1 MIGRLIR
8 PNQVGYV
15 RPEQIYCGDFELDRN
30 SLQLLNQQFPLLLLE
45 LSRENYGIGN
55 EYIYDECERLGLNFV
70 ILTHDVYAHLSRP
83 RMCYYPHWY
92 YTSADLFTMG
102 TANPNPRHRLSCIN
116 RNPKRHRILNYFLLR
131 EKPYWSDS
139 LVTLYQ
145 PMTNMPTR
153 FDDFDLS
160 LEIQQAWQDTVSSL
174 PQWKKNVNA
183 SYDLNIPAFTNS
195 WFHLV
200 TESTCSPEFF
210 VTEKIW
216 KPIAAQQL
224 FMVYGAP
231 RIIEYLRSAGVDV
244 FDDIIDHKYYDLEPD
259 PVRRLHLLHEVLD
272 HMMNQD
278 LSDLYEK
285 TVERRQQNQKKFFD
299 RELNQTYYQDLAKVI
314 KQCTNSPN

>member
-8 PNQVGYV
+8 PNQSVYV
-15 RPEQIYCGDFELDRN
+15 RPEQIYCGDFELNRQA
-30 SLQLLNQQFPLLLLE
+30 LQDLNQQFDLLLLE

-55 EYIYDECERLGLNFV
+55 EYIYDECEKLGLNF
-70 ILTHDVYAHLSRP
+70 ILLTHDVYKHLNRP

-92 YTSADLFTMG
+92 YTSVDLFIMG
-102 TANPNPRHRLSCIN
+102 TANPNPRYRLSCIN
-116 RNPKRHRILNYFLLR
+116 RNPKQHRILNYFLLR
-131 EKPYWSDS
+131 EKPYWTDS

-145 PMTNMPTR
+145 PTTDMPAR
-153 FDDFDLS
+153 FDDFDLPEH
-160 LEIQQAWQDTVSSL
+160 LQQAWTNAMDKL
-174 PQWKKNVNA
+174 PKWNNSTNG
-183 SYDLNIPAFTNS
+183 SYNLNIPAFTDS
-195 WFHLV
+195 WLHLV

-231 RIIEYLRSAGVDV
+231 RVVEYLRDAGVDV
-244 FDDIIDHKYYDLEPD
+244 FDDFIDHKYYDLEPD

-272 HMMNQD
+272 HVIDQD
-278 LSDLYEK
+278 LADMYEK
-285 TVERRQQNQKKFFD
+285 TAERRHTNQKKFFD
-299 RELNQTYYQDLAKVI
+299 RELNQTYYQDLAQVI